1 MKGSEKQ
8 VLNVIKE
15 MDAADKKSIA
25 FKLVVPVEYV
35 TQICSI
41 LSKDGY
47 IEENPDGK
55 FKLTL
60 TGKKLIAPIEAK
72 KPLIKL

>member
-25 FKLVVPVEYV
+25 FKLVISVEHV
-35 TQICSI
+35 TKICSI

-47 IEENPDGK
+47 IEEKPNGK

-60 TGKKLIAPIEAK
+60 KGKKLIAPIKAE

>member
-8 VLNVIKE
+8 VLNAIKE

-25 FKLVVPVEYV
+25 FKLVISEEHV
-35 TQICSI
+35 TKICSI

-47 IEENPDGK
+47 IEEKPNKK

-60 TGKKLIAPIEAK
+60 KGKKLIAPIKAK

>member
-25 FKLVVPVEYV
+25 FKLVISVEHV
-35 TQICSI
+35 SKICSI

-60 TGKKLIAPIEAK
+60 TGKKLIAPIKAE

>member
-1 MKGSEKQ
+1 MKGSERQ

-15 MDAADKKSIA
+15 MKAADKESIA
-25 FKLVVPVEYV
+25 FKLVVSVEYV

-47 IEENPDGK
+47 IEEKPNGK

-60 TGKKLIAPIEAK
+60 EGKKFVTPIKAK
-72 KPLIKL
+72 KPLIII

>member
-1 MKGSEKQ
+1 MKGSERQ

-25 FKLVVPVEYV
+25 FKLVISVEHV
-35 TQICSI
+35 TKICSI

-47 IEENPDGK
+47 IEEKPNGK

-60 TGKKLIAPIEAK
+60 EGKKLIAPIKVK